1 MHKRTHHQVHK
12 LSIRQQ
18 AILDMLQEQEYCS
31 VETLALHFDVTTQTI
46 RRNINELCSMGLASR
61 HHGGAG
67 LPVTLMNRSYV
78 SRQISNQVEKESI
91 AEQVANQIPDGCTL
105 FLGIGTTIAAIAEK
119 LTGRQELRVLTNNLE
134 AAYILS
140 QYDNIETWIP
150 GGRIRTNDRD
160 VVSDTINQFY
170 GQFTADIGI
179 IGCASITSI
188 AKPTMLNERINEENK
203 INNEVD
209 EQVKNEEYAFEHE
222 LREAIVS
229 QAIINGSQQKWLV
242 ANSAKWQRKANAK
255 VAPLSYFD
263 QIFTGN
269 KFNK

>member
-1 MHKRTHHQVHK
+1 MHKHTHHQVHK
-12 LSIRQQ
+12 LSVRQQ
-18 AILDMLQEQEYCS
+18 AILDMLQVQEYCS
-31 VETLALHFDVTTQTI
+31 IETLALHFDVTTQTI

-78 SRQISNQVEKESI
+78 SRQMSNQDEKEAI
-91 AEQVANQIPDGCTL
+91 AEKVAKQIPDGCTL
-105 FLGIGTTIAAIAEK
+105 FLGIGTTIAAIAER
-119 LTGRQELRVLTNNLE
+119 LTARQELRVLTNNLE

-140 QYDNIETWIP
+140 QYDNIETWIH

-160 VVSDTINQFY
+160 IVGDSIDQFY

-188 AKPTMLNERINEENK
+188 AKPTMLNERINTESEV
-203 INNEVD
+203 NNQAFV
-209 EQVKNEEYAFEHE
+209 FEHE

-229 QAIINGSQQKWLV
+229 QAIINGSQKKWLV

-255 VAPLSYFD
+255 VAPLSAFD

-269 KFNK
+269 KFS

>member
-1 MHKRTHHQVHK
+1 MHK
-12 LSIRQQ
+12 LSPRQQ
-18 AILDMLQEQEYCS
+18 VILDMLQAQEYCS

-78 SRQISNQVEKESI
+78 SRKISNQDEKEII
-91 AEQVANQIPDGCTL
+91 AEQVVSQITDGCTL
-105 FLGIGTTIAAIAEK
+105 FLGIGTTIAAIAAK
-119 LTGRQELRVLTNNLE
+119 LANRKELRVLTNNLE

-140 QYDNIETWIP
+140 QYDNIETWIS

-188 AKPTMLNERINEENK
+188 EKPNLLNS
-203 INNEVD
+203 NNE
-209 EQVKNEEYAFEHE
+209 QAFEEYVFEHE
-222 LREAIVS
+222 LREATVS

-255 VAPLSYFD
+255 VAPLSHFD
-263 QIFTGN
+263 QIFTGDTV
-269 KFNK
+269 KK

>member
-1 MHKRTHHQVHK
+1 MHKVTPPNPHK
-12 LSIRQQ
+12 LSPRQQ
-18 AILDMLQEQEYCS
+18 AILDMLQAQEYCS
-31 VETLALHFDVTTQTI
+31 VETLAVHFDVTAQTI

-67 LPVTLMNRSYV
+67 LPATLINRSYA
-78 SRQISNQVEKESI
+78 SRKISNQDEKEII
-91 AEQVANQIPDGCTL
+91 AQQVIKQIPDGCTL
-105 FLGIGTTIAAIAEK
+105 FLGIGTTIATIAEK
-119 LTGRQELRVLTNNLE
+119 LINRQELRVLTNNLE

-140 QYDNIETWIP
+140 QYDNIETWVP
-150 GGRIRTNDRD
+150 GGRIRSNDRD
-160 VVSDTINQFY
+160 IVSDTINQFY

-188 AKPTMLNERINEENK
+188 TKPTLLNEYDNEQAESNG
-203 INNEVD
+203 
-209 EQVKNEEYAFEHE
+209 EEYVFEHE

-255 VAPLSYFD
+255 VAPVSYFD
-263 QIFTGN
+263 QIFTS
-269 KFNK
+269 KHPIK

>member
-1 MHKRTHHQVHK
+1 MHKHIYQQVHK
-12 LSIRQQ
+12 LSVRQQ
-18 AILDMLQEQEYCS
+18 AILDMLQVQEYCS

-78 SRQISNQVEKESI
+78 SRQMSNQDEKEAI
-91 AEQVANQIPDGCTL
+91 AEQVAKQIPDGCTL

-119 LTGRQELRVLTNNLE
+119 LTARQELRVLTNNLE

-140 QYDNIETWIP
+140 QYDNIETWIH

-160 VVSDTINQFY
+160 IIGDSIDQFY

-188 AKPTMLNERINEENK
+188 AKPTILNKHMNEESEV
-203 INNEVD
+203 NE
-209 EQVKNEEYAFEHE
+209 QAKNEEYVFEHE

-229 QAIINGSQQKWLV
+229 QAIINGSQKKWLV

-255 VAPLSYFD
+255 VAPLSSFD
-263 QIFTGN
+263 RIFTGN
-269 KFNK
+269 SINK